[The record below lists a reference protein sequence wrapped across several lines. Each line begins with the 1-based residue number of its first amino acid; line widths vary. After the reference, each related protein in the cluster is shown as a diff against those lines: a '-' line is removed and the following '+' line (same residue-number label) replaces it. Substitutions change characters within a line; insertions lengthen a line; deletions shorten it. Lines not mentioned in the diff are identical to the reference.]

1 MVLKSTSCFITSPLG
16 FFHDKVGVGAPSAV
30 HVNFAVCPIQDWEIT
45 GVTVSTVA
53 ASVKYNDSSD
63 LEANKETSV
72 AEIKYIV
79 FLMQI

>member
-1 MVLKSTSCFITSPLG
+1 MFVNSNSCFITFPLG
-16 FFHDKVGVGAPSAV
+16 FYQDKVGVGTPSALQ
-30 HVNFAVCPIQDWEIT
+30 VNFTVCPIQAWEIT